1 MPGSFCSFGE
11 EKMEGQEQLMLV
23 MNNITKR
30 FPGIVANDH
39 VNFELRKG
47 EIHTLL
53 GENGAGKSTLMNVLD
68 GIYYPDEGEIR
79 IEGKRVDLRSPLDSM
94 NHGIGMIHQHFM
106 LVESLSVIENV
117 ILGLE
122 SQGFYIDKK
131 AVAGKIEAIATK
143 YGFRV
148 DPYARIWQLSVGEQ
162 QRVEIIKTLFKGA
175 RILILDE
182 PTAVLTPQES
192 EELFGILREMKSEG
206 KSIVF
211 ISHKLNEV
219 MSVSDRITVL
229 QKGRLVG
236 TVDTAAITE
245 RELAK
250 MMIGRDVL
258 FRLERK
264 EMEQGPEVLRVEGAQ
279 AFNDRGI
286 VALNKLDI
294 TVHSGE
300 IMGVA
305 GVAGNGQ
312 VELAECIT
320 GLRHLTGGH
329 VLVEGVDVTN
339 ASPCAIA
346 SAGVNYIPADRL
358 GVGLVPNLSTVEN
371 AMLRKYKQ
379 DPMCRRAFID
389 YGAACTYTDALIE
402 KFDIAVPL
410 RNAPVKVLS
419 GGNMQKLLLAREIE
433 ENPRLLIAEHPT
445 RGLDVGATEFV
456 RKTLL
461 EQRDHGV
468 AVLLISEDLDEILM
482 VADHVAVMYEGRIVG
497 IVDAHHVDIAQ
508 IGLMMAGAAG
518 ARA

>member
-1 MPGSFCSFGE
+1 ME
-11 EKMEGQEQLMLV
+11 EKMEGQEELMLV
-23 MNNITKR
+23 MSDITKR

-39 VNFELRKG
+39 VSFALRKG

-68 GIYYPDEGEIR
+68 GIYYPDEGEIV

-94 NHGIGMIHQHFM
+94 KHGIGMIHQHFM
-106 LVESLSVIENV
+106 LVDSLSVIENV

-131 AVAGKIEAIATK
+131 SVAGQIEAIAKK
-143 YGFRV
+143 YSFRV

-206 KSIVF
+206 KSIIF

-219 MSVSDRITVL
+219 MSVSDRVTVL
-229 QKGRLVG
+229 RKGRLVG
-236 TVDTAAITE
+236 TVDTASITE

-250 MMIGRDVL
+250 MMIGRDIL
-258 FRLERK
+258 FRLERR
-264 EMEQGPEVLRVEGAQ
+264 EIEQGREVLTVEDAR
-279 AFNDRGI
+279 AYNDRGI
-286 VALNKLDI
+286 MALNKLSI
-294 TVHSGE
+294 TVHGGE

-320 GLRHLTGGH
+320 GLRHVVSGH
-329 VLVEGVDVTN
+329 VMVEGVDVTN
-339 ASPCAIA
+339 ATPCTLT

-371 AMLRKYKQ
+371 AMLRKYRQ
-379 DPMCRRAFID
+379 EPMCRGTFID
-389 YGAACTYTDALIE
+389 YGAACTFADGLIE

-482 VADHVAVMYEGRIVG
+482 VADRVAVMYEGRIVG
-497 IVDAHHVDIAQ
+497 IVDAHHADIAQ
-508 IGLMMAGAAG
+508 IGLMMAGAVG

>member
-1 MPGSFCSFGE
+1 MD
-11 EKMEGQEQLMLV
+11 GQEELMLV
-23 MNNITKR
+23 MSNITKR

-39 VNFELRKG
+39 VDFALRKG

-68 GIYYPDEGEIR
+68 GIYYPDEGEIT

-94 NHGIGMIHQHFM
+94 KHGIGMIHQHFM
-106 LVESLSVIENV
+106 LVDSLSVIENV

-131 AVAGKIEAIATK
+131 SVAGRIDAIAAK
-143 YGFRV
+143 YSFRV
-148 DPYARIWQLSVGEQ
+148 DPYAKIWQLSVGEQ
-162 QRVEIIKTLFKGA
+162 QRVEIIKALFKGA

-206 KSIVF
+206 KSIIF

-229 QKGRLVG
+229 RKGRLVG
-236 TVDTAAITE
+236 TVDTASINE

-264 EMEQGPEVLRVEGAQ
+264 GIRQGREVLEVEDAQ
-279 AFNDRGI
+279 AYNDRGI
-286 VALNKLDI
+286 MALNRLSI

-320 GLRHLTGGH
+320 GLRHLVTDAS
-329 VLVEGVDVTN
+329 LSRTWIVTN
-339 ASPCAIA
+339 AAPCTLA

-358 GVGLVPNLSTVEN
+358 GVVSCPISRRFEN
-371 AMLRKYKQ
+371 AVLRKYKQ
-379 DPMCRRAFID
+379 EPMCRGAFIVL
-389 YGAACTYTDALIE
+389 GAACTYADGLIE

-461 EQRDHGV
+461 EQRDNGV
-468 AVLLISEDLDEILM
+468 AVLLVSEDLDEILM
-482 VADHVAVMYEGRIVG
+482 VADRVAVMYEGRIVG
-497 IVDAHHVDIAQ
+497 IVDAHDADIAQ
-508 IGLMMAGAAG
+508 IGLMMAGAIG

>member
-1 MPGSFCSFGE
+1 
-11 EKMEGQEQLMLV
+11 MLV

-68 GIYYPDEGEIR
+68 GIYYPDDGEIT

-94 NHGIGMIHQHFM
+94 KHGIGMIHQHFM

-117 ILGLE
+117 VLGLE

-131 AVAGKIEAIATK
+131 AVAGKIEAIARK

-148 DPYARIWQLSVGEQ
+148 DPYAKIWQLSVGEQ

-211 ISHKLNEV
+211 ISHKLGEV

-264 EMEQGPEVLRVEGAQ
+264 ETSEGPEVLKVEGAQ

-286 VALNKLDI
+286 VALNKLVI
-294 TVHSGE
+294 TVHGGE

-320 GLRHLTGGH
+320 GLRHLMGGH
-329 VLVEGVDVTN
+329 VLVEGVDMTN

-379 DPMCRRAFID
+379 DPMCRRTFID
-389 YGAACTYTDALIE
+389 YGAACTYADGLIE

-410 RNAPVKVLS
+410 KNAPVKVLS

-433 ENPRLLIAEHPT
+433 ENPKLLIAEHPT

-482 VADHVAVMYEGRIVG
+482 VADRVAVMYEGRIVG
-497 IVDAHHVDIAQ
+497 IVNAHHVDIAQ

>member
-1 MPGSFCSFGE
+1 
-11 EKMEGQEQLMLV
+11 MEGQEQLMLV
-23 MNNITKR
+23 MSNITKR

-68 GIYYPDEGEIR
+68 GIYYPDEGEIT
-79 IEGKRVDLRSPLDSM
+79 IEGKSVDLRSPLDSM
-94 NHGIGMIHQHFM
+94 KHGIGMIHQHFM
-106 LVESLSVIENV
+106 LVESLSVVENV
-117 ILGLE
+117 VLGLA
-122 SQGFYIDKK
+122 SQGFYINRK
-131 AVAGKIEAIATK
+131 AVAARIEAIAKK

-148 DPYARIWQLSVGEQ
+148 DPHAKIWQLSVGEQ
-162 QRVEIIKTLFKGA
+162 QRVEIIKALFKGA

-211 ISHKLNEV
+211 ISHKLGEV

-229 QKGRLVG
+229 RKGRLVG
-236 TVDTAAITE
+236 TVATAAINE
-245 RELAK
+245 RELAR

-264 EMEQGPEVLRVEGAQ
+264 ELGEGPEVLRVEGAQ
-279 AFNDRGI
+279 TYNDRGI
-286 VALNKLDI
+286 MALNKLAI

-329 VLVEGVDVTN
+329 VLIAGVDLTN
-339 ASPCAIA
+339 ATPCAIA

-371 AMLRKYKQ
+371 AVLRKYKQ
-379 DPMCRRAFID
+379 DAMCRRSFID
-389 YGAACTYTDALIE
+389 YGAACTYTDGLIE

-482 VADHVAVMYEGRIVG
+482 VADRVAVMYEGRIVG
-497 IVDAHHVDIAQ
+497 VVDAHHVDIAQ

>member
-1 MPGSFCSFGE
+1 
-11 EKMEGQEQLMLV
+11 MEGQEQLMLV
-23 MNNITKR
+23 MSNITKR

-68 GIYYPDEGEIR
+68 GIYYPDEGEIT
-79 IEGKRVDLRSPLDSM
+79 IEGKSVDLRSPLDSM
-94 NHGIGMIHQHFM
+94 KHGIGMIHQHFM
-106 LVESLSVIENV
+106 LVESLSVVENV
-117 ILGLE
+117 VLGLA
-122 SQGFYIDKK
+122 SQGFYINRK
-131 AVAGKIEAIATK
+131 AVAARIEAIAKK

-148 DPYARIWQLSVGEQ
+148 DPYAKIWQLSVGEQ
-162 QRVEIIKTLFKGA
+162 QRVEIIKALFKGA

-211 ISHKLNEV
+211 ISHKLGEV

-229 QKGRLVG
+229 RKGRLVG
-236 TVDTAAITE
+236 TVATAAINE
-245 RELAK
+245 RELAR

-264 EMEQGPEVLRVEGAQ
+264 ELGEGPEVLRVEGAQ
-279 AFNDRGI
+279 AYNDRGI
-286 VALNKLDI
+286 MALNRLAI

-329 VLVEGVDVTN
+329 VLIAGVDLTN
-339 ASPCAIA
+339 ATPCAIA

-371 AMLRKYKQ
+371 AVLRKYKQ
-379 DPMCRRAFID
+379 DAMCKRSFID
-389 YGAACTYTDALIE
+389 YGAACTYTDGLIE

-482 VADHVAVMYEGRIVG
+482 VADRVAVMYEGRIVG
-497 IVDAHHVDIAQ
+497 VVDAHHVDIAQ

>member
-1 MPGSFCSFGE
+1 MD
-11 EKMEGQEQLMLV
+11 GQEQLMLV
-23 MNNITKR
+23 MSSITKR

-39 VNFELRKG
+39 VDFRLRKG
-47 EIHTLL
+47 EIHALL

-68 GIYYPDEGEIR
+68 GIYYPDEGEIV
-79 IEGKRVDLRSPLDSM
+79 IEDKRVDLRSPLDSM
-94 NHGIGMIHQHFM
+94 KHGIGMIHQHFM
-106 LVESLSVIENV
+106 LVDSLSVIENV
-117 ILGLE
+117 ILGLDT
-122 SQGFYIDKK
+122 QGFYIDKK
-131 AVAGKIEAIATK
+131 SVANQIEAIAKK
-143 YGFRV
+143 YSFRV

-206 KSIVF
+206 KSIIF

-219 MSVSDRITVL
+219 MAVSDRVTVL
-229 QKGRLVG
+229 RKGRLIG
-236 TVDTAAITE
+236 TVDTASVTE

-258 FRLERK
+258 FRLERGDA
-264 EMEQGPEVLRVEGAQ
+264 EPDREVLRVEDAQ
-279 AFNDRGI
+279 AWNDRGI
-286 VALNKLDI
+286 MALNKLNVS
-294 TVHSGE
+294 VHGGE
-300 IMGVA
+300 IVGIA

-320 GLRHLTGGH
+320 GLRRVVSGH
-329 VLVEGVDVTN
+329 VTVEGIDVTN
-339 ASPCAIA
+339 ATPCMLA

-371 AMLRKYKQ
+371 AMLRKYRQ
-379 DPMCRRAFID
+379 EPMSKGAFID
-389 YGAACTYTDALIE
+389 YAAACTYADGLIE

-419 GGNMQKLLLAREIE
+419 GGNMQKLLLAREIGG
-433 ENPRLLIAEHPT
+433 NPKLLIAEHPT

-461 EQRDHGV
+461 EQRDNGV

-482 VADHVAVMYEGRIVG
+482 VADRVAVMYEGNIVG
-497 IVDAHHVDIAQ
+497 IVDVHDVDIAQ
-508 IGLMMAGAAG
+508 IGLMMAGATVAK
-518 ARA
+518 A

>member
-1 MPGSFCSFGE
+1 
-11 EKMEGQEQLMLV
+11 MEGQEQLMLV

-39 VNFELRKG
+39 VNFELRRG

-68 GIYYPDEGEIR
+68 GIYYPDEGEIT
-79 IEGKRVDLRSPLDSM
+79 IEGKRADLRSPLDAM
-94 NHGIGMIHQHFM
+94 KHGIGMIHQHFM
-106 LVESLSVIENV
+106 LVDSLSVIENV
-117 ILGLE
+117 VLGLE
-122 SQGFYIDKK
+122 SQGFYINKK
-131 AVAGKIEAIATK
+131 DIAGRIEAIARK

-148 DPYARIWQLSVGEQ
+148 DPYARVWQLSVGEQ
-162 QRVEIIKTLFKGA
+162 QRVEIIKALFRGA

-206 KSIVF
+206 KSIIF
-211 ISHKLNEV
+211 ISHKLGEV
-219 MSVSDRITVL
+219 MAVSDRITVL

-245 RELAK
+245 RELAR

-258 FRLERK
+258 FRLERT
-264 EMEQGPEVLRVEGAQ
+264 ERELGPEVLRVEEAR
-279 AFNDRGI
+279 AFNDRG
-286 VALNKLDI
+286 VMALNRLNI
-294 TVHSGE
+294 AVHGGE
-300 IMGVA
+300 IVGVA

-320 GLRHLTGGH
+320 GLRRLVGGRI
-329 VLVEGVDVTN
+329 LVEGADMTN
-339 ASPCAIA
+339 ADPCLLT

-358 GVGLVPNLSTVEN
+358 GVGLVPNLSTIEN

-379 DPMCRRAFID
+379 DSMSRRSFID
-389 YGAACTYTDALIE
+389 YGAACAYTDSLIT
-402 KFDIAVPL
+402 KFDIAVPV

-433 ENPRLLIAEHPT
+433 EKPKLLIAEHPT

-456 RKTLL
+456 RRTLL
-461 EQRDHGV
+461 EERDRGT

-482 VADHVAVMYEGRIVG
+482 VADRVAVMYEGRIAG
-497 IVDAHHVDIAQ
+497 MVDAHHVDIAQ
-508 IGLMMAGAAG
+508 IGLMMAGAGPGREEAHDD
-518 ARA
+518 AI

>member
-1 MPGSFCSFGE
+1 
-11 EKMEGQEQLMLV
+11 MEGQEQLMLV
-23 MNNITKR
+23 MSNITKR

-68 GIYYPDEGEIR
+68 GIYYPDEGEIT
-79 IEGKRVDLRSPLDSM
+79 IEGKSVDLRSPLDSM
-94 NHGIGMIHQHFM
+94 KHGIGMIHQHFM
-106 LVESLSVIENV
+106 LVESLSVVENV
-117 ILGLE
+117 VLGLA
-122 SQGFYIDKK
+122 SQGFYINRK
-131 AVAGKIEAIATK
+131 AVAARIEAIAKK

-148 DPYARIWQLSVGEQ
+148 DPYAKIWQLSVGEQ
-162 QRVEIIKTLFKGA
+162 QRVEIIKALFKGA

-211 ISHKLNEV
+211 ISHKLGEV

-229 QKGRLVG
+229 RKGRLVG
-236 TVDTAAITE
+236 TVATAAINE
-245 RELAK
+245 RELAR

-264 EMEQGPEVLRVEGAQ
+264 ELGEGPEVLRVEGAQ
-279 AFNDRGI
+279 AYNDRGI
-286 VALNKLDI
+286 MALNRLAI

-329 VLVEGVDVTN
+329 VLIAGVDLTN
-339 ASPCAIA
+339 ATPCAIA

-371 AMLRKYKQ
+371 AVLRKYKQ
-379 DPMCRRAFID
+379 DAMCRRSFID
-389 YGAACTYTDALIE
+389 YGAACTYTDGLIE

-482 VADHVAVMYEGRIVG
+482 VADRVAVMYEGRIVG
-497 IVDAHHVDIAQ
+497 VVDAHHVDIAQ

>member
-1 MPGSFCSFGE
+1 MD
-11 EKMEGQEQLMLV
+11 GQEQLMLV
-23 MNNITKR
+23 MNDITKR

-39 VNFELRKG
+39 VNFSLRKG

-68 GIYYPDEGEIR
+68 GIYYPDEGEIF

-94 NHGIGMIHQHFM
+94 KHGIGMIHQHFM
-106 LVESLSVIENV
+106 LVDSLSVIENV
-117 ILGLE
+117 VLGLE
-122 SQGFYIDKK
+122 SQGFFLDRK
-131 AVAGKIEAIATK
+131 AVAHQIEAIATK
-143 YGFRV
+143 YNFRV
-148 DPYARIWQLSVGEQ
+148 DPYAKIWQLSVGEQ
-162 QRVEIIKTLFKGA
+162 QRVEIIKTLIKGA

-192 EELFGILREMKSEG
+192 DELFGILREMKAEG

-219 MSVSDRITVL
+219 MAVSDRITVL
-229 QKGRLVG
+229 RKGRLVG

-250 MMIGRDVL
+250 MMVGRDVL

-264 EMEQGPEVLRVEGAQ
+264 EAEPGREILNVTDAQ
-279 AFNDRGI
+279 AYSDRGL
-286 VALNKLDI
+286 VALNKLSI
-294 TVHSGE
+294 TVHAGE

-320 GLRHLTGGH
+320 GLRHLAGGH
-329 VLVEGVDVTN
+329 ISVDGVDVTN
-339 ASPCAIA
+339 ASPCTLAA
-346 SAGVNYIPADRL
+346 AGVNYIPADRL

-371 AMLRKYKQ
+371 AMLRKYRQ
-379 DPMCRRAFID
+379 SPVSNGTFIN
-389 YGAACTYTDALIE
+389 YGAACTYADGLIE
-402 KFDIAVPL
+402 KYDIAVPL
-410 RNAPVKVLS
+410 PNAPVKVLS
-419 GGNMQKLLLAREIE
+419 GGNMQKLLLAREIG

-456 RKTLL
+456 RKALL
-461 EQRDHGV
+461 EQRDSGV
-468 AVLLISEDLDEILM
+468 GVLLISEDLDEILM
-482 VADHVAVMYEGRIVG
+482 VADQVAVMYEGRIMGV
-497 IVDAHHVDIAQ
+497 VDVHDVDVAQ
-508 IGLMMAGAAG
+508 IGLMMAGATTAVKS
-518 ARA
+518 

>member
-1 MPGSFCSFGE
+1 MD
-11 EKMEGQEQLMLV
+11 GQEQLMLV

-39 VNFELRKG
+39 VSFALRRG

-68 GIYYPDEGEIR
+68 GIYYPDEGEIF
-79 IEGKRVDLRSPLDSM
+79 IEGNRVDLRSPLDSM
-94 NHGIGMIHQHFM
+94 KHGIGMIHQHFM
-106 LVESLSVIENV
+106 LVDSLSVIENV

-122 SQGFYIDKK
+122 SQGFFVNKK
-131 AVAGKIEAIATK
+131 AIARQIEAMATR
-143 YGFRV
+143 YNFRV
-148 DPYARIWQLSVGEQ
+148 DPYAKIWQLSVGEQ
-162 QRVEIIKTLFKGA
+162 QRVEIIKTLIKGA

-192 EELFGILREMKSEG
+192 EELFGILREMKGEG
-206 KSIVF
+206 KSIIF

-219 MSVSDRITVL
+219 MAVSDRITVL
-229 QKGRLVG
+229 RKGKLVG
-236 TVDTAAITE
+236 TVDTDSITE

-250 MMIGRDVL
+250 MMVGRDVL
-258 FRLERK
+258 FRLERGDG
-264 EMEQGPEVLRVEGAQ
+264 EPGPEVLTVEDAQ
-279 AFNDRGI
+279 ARNDRGL
-286 VALNKLDI
+286 VALDKLSLA
-294 TVHSGE
+294 VHGGE

-329 VLVEGVDVTN
+329 VKINGVDVTN
-339 ASPCAIA
+339 ASPCTLAA
-346 SAGVNYIPADRL
+346 AGVNYIPSDRL
-358 GVGLVPNLSTVEN
+358 GVGLVPNLSMVEN
-371 AMLRKYKQ
+371 AVLRKYRQ
-379 DPMCRRAFID
+379 QPVSTGAFIN
-389 YGAACTYTDALIE
+389 YGAACTYADGLIE
-402 KFDIAVPL
+402 KYDIAVPL
-410 RNAPVKVLS
+410 PNAPVKVLS
-419 GGNMQKLLLAREIE
+419 GGNMQKLLLAREIG

-461 EQRDHGV
+461 EQRDNGV

-482 VADHVAVMYEGRIVG
+482 VADRVAVMYEGRIVG
-497 IVDAHHVDIAQ
+497 IVDVHDVDIEQ
-508 IGLMMAGAAG
+508 IGLMMAGGTAAVQS
-518 ARA
+518 

>member
-1 MPGSFCSFGE
+1 
-11 EKMEGQEQLMLV
+11 
-23 MNNITKR
+23 
-30 FPGIVANDH
+30 
-39 VNFELRKG
+39 
-47 EIHTLL
+47 
-53 GENGAGKSTLMNVLD
+53 
-68 GIYYPDEGEIR
+68 
-79 IEGKRVDLRSPLDSM
+79 
-94 NHGIGMIHQHFM
+94 
-106 LVESLSVIENV
+106 
-117 ILGLE
+117 
-122 SQGFYIDKK
+122 
-131 AVAGKIEAIATK
+131 
-143 YGFRV
+143 
-148 DPYARIWQLSVGEQ
+148 
-162 QRVEIIKTLFKGA
+162 
-175 RILILDE
+175 
-182 PTAVLTPQES
+182 
-192 EELFGILREMKSEG
+192 LFGILREMRSEG
-206 KSIVF
+206 KSIIF

-229 QKGRLVG
+229 RKGRLVG
-236 TVDTAAITE
+236 TVDTASITE

-264 EMEQGPEVLRVEGAQ
+264 EIELGREILKVEDAQ
-279 AFNDRGI
+279 AYNDRGI
-286 VALNKLDI
+286 MALNKLSI
-294 TVHSGE
+294 TVHGGE

-320 GLRHLTGGH
+320 GLRHLVGGH
-329 VLVEGVDVTN
+329 VAVEGIDVTN
-339 ASPCAIA
+339 ATPCTLA

-358 GVGLVPNLSTVEN
+358 GVGLIPNLSTVEN

-379 DPMCRRAFID
+379 QPMCKGAFID
-389 YGAACTYTDALIE
+389 YGAACTYADGLIE

-419 GGNMQKLLLAREIE
+419 GGNMQKLLLAREIG

-461 EQRDHGV
+461 EQRDNGV

-482 VADHVAVMYEGRIVG
+482 VADRVAVMYEGRIVG

-508 IGLMMAGAAG
+508 IGLMMAGAVG
-518 ARA
+518 AEA

>member
-1 MPGSFCSFGE
+1 
-11 EKMEGQEQLMLV
+11 MEGQEQLMLV
-23 MNNITKR
+23 MSNITKR

-68 GIYYPDEGEIR
+68 GIYYPDEGEIT
-79 IEGKRVDLRSPLDSM
+79 IEGKKVDLRSPLDSM
-94 NHGIGMIHQHFM
+94 KHGIGMIHQHFM
-106 LVESLSVIENV
+106 LVESLSVVENV
-117 ILGLE
+117 VLGLA
-122 SQGFYIDKK
+122 SQGFYIDRR
-131 AVAGKIEAIATK
+131 AVAARIEAIARK

-148 DPYARIWQLSVGEQ
+148 DPYAKIWQLSVGEQ
-162 QRVEIIKTLFKGA
+162 QRVEIIKALFKGA

-211 ISHKLNEV
+211 ISHKLGEV

-229 QKGRLVG
+229 RKGRLVG
-236 TVDTAAITE
+236 TVVTASINE
-245 RELAK
+245 RELAR

-264 EMEQGPEVLRVEGAQ
+264 ELGEGPEILRVEGAQ
-279 AFNDRGI
+279 AYNDRGI
-286 VALNKLDI
+286 MALNRLAI

-320 GLRHLTGGH
+320 GLRHLTGGR
-329 VLVEGVDVTN
+329 VLIAGVDLTN
-339 ASPCAIA
+339 ATPCAIA

-371 AMLRKYKQ
+371 AVLRKYKQ
-379 DPMCRRAFID
+379 DAMCKRSFID
-389 YGAACTYTDALIE
+389 YGAACTYTDGLIE

-410 RNAPVKVLS
+410 RNTPVKVLS

-482 VADHVAVMYEGRIVG
+482 VADRVAVMYEGRIVG

>member
-1 MPGSFCSFGE
+1 MDA
-11 EKMEGQEQLMLV
+11 QDQLMLL
-23 MNNITKR
+23 MSNITKR
-30 FPGIVANDH
+30 FPGIVANDR
-39 VNFELRKG
+39 VNFALRKG
-47 EIHTLL
+47 EIHALL

-68 GIYYPDEGEIR
+68 GIYHPDDGEIT
-79 IEGKRVDLRSPLDSM
+79 IEGTRVELRSPLDSM
-94 NHGIGMIHQHFM
+94 KHGIGMIHQHFM
-106 LVESLSVIENV
+106 LVDSLSVIENV

-122 SQGFYIDKK
+122 SQGFYLDRKS
-131 AVAGKIEAIATK
+131 VADRIETIAAK
-143 YGFRV
+143 YNFRV

-162 QRVEIIKTLFKGA
+162 QRVEIIKTLFRGA

-192 EELFGILREMKSEG
+192 DELFGILREMKSEG
-206 KSIVF
+206 KSIIF
-211 ISHKLNEV
+211 ISHKLGEV

-229 QKGRLVG
+229 RKGRLVG
-236 TVDTAAITE
+236 TVDTAAVNE

-264 EMEQGPEVLRVEGAQ
+264 SIESGREVLKVEDAQ
-279 AFNDRGI
+279 AYNDRGMM
-286 VALNKLDI
+286 ALDKLSI
-294 TVHSGE
+294 TVHGGE
-300 IMGVA
+300 ILGVA

-320 GLRHLTGGH
+320 GLRHLVGGH
-329 VLVEGVDVTN
+329 VVVEGVDVTN
-339 ASPCAIA
+339 VTPCILN
-346 SAGVNYIPADRL
+346 SVGVNYIPADRL
-358 GVGLVPNLSTVEN
+358 GVGLVPNLSTIEN
-371 AMLRKYKQ
+371 AVLRKYRQ
-379 DPMCRRAFID
+379 APMCRGTFID
-389 YGAACTYTDALIE
+389 YGAACTYAGRLIE

-461 EQRDHGV
+461 EQRDNGV

-482 VADHVAVMYEGRIVG
+482 VADRVAVMYEGRIVG
-497 IVDAHHVDIAQ
+497 VMDAHHVDIAQ

-518 ARA
+518 VEA

>member
-1 MPGSFCSFGE
+1 
-11 EKMEGQEQLMLV
+11 MEGQEQLMLV

-68 GIYYPDEGEIR
+68 GIYYPDEGEIT
-79 IEGKRVDLRSPLDSM
+79 IEGKRADLRSPLDSM
-94 NHGIGMIHQHFM
+94 EHGIGMIHQHFM

-117 ILGLE
+117 VLGLE

-131 AVAGKIEAIATK
+131 AVAARIETIAKK

-148 DPYARIWQLSVGEQ
+148 DPYAKIWQLSVGEQ
-162 QRVEIIKTLFKGA
+162 QRVEIIKALFKGA

-192 EELFGILREMKSEG
+192 EELFGILREMKAEG

-229 QKGRLVG
+229 QKGRLIG
-236 TVDTAAITE
+236 TVDTAAINE
-245 RELAK
+245 RELAR

-264 EMEQGPEVLRVEGAQ
+264 EAGEGPEVLKVEGIQ
-279 AFNDRGI
+279 AYNDRGI
-286 VALNKLDI
+286 MSLNKLTI

-320 GLRHLTGGH
+320 GLRHVTGGH
-329 VLVEGVDVTN
+329 VLVEGVDLTN
-339 ASPCAIA
+339 ASPCTIA
-346 SAGVNYIPADRL
+346 AAHVNYIPADRL

-371 AMLRKYKQ
+371 AVLRKYKQ
-379 DPMCRRAFID
+379 ALMCKRTFID
-389 YGAACTYTDALIE
+389 YGAACTYTDGLIE

-482 VADHVAVMYEGRIVG
+482 VADRVAVMYEGRIVG

>member
-1 MPGSFCSFGE
+1 
-11 EKMEGQEQLMLV
+11 MEGQEQLMLV
-23 MNNITKR
+23 MNTKR

-68 GIYYPDEGEIR
+68 GIYYPDDGEIT

-94 NHGIGMIHQHFM
+94 KHGIGMIHQHFM

-117 ILGLE
+117 VLGLE

-131 AVAGKIEAIATK
+131 AVAGKIEAIARK

-148 DPYARIWQLSVGEQ
+148 DPYAKIWQLSVGEQ

-211 ISHKLNEV
+211 ISHKLGEV

-264 EMEQGPEVLRVEGAQ
+264 ETSEGPEVLKVEGAQ

-286 VALNKLDI
+286 VALNKLVI
-294 TVHSGE
+294 TVHGGE

-320 GLRHLTGGH
+320 GLRHLMGGH
-329 VLVEGVDVTN
+329 VLVEGVDMTN

-379 DPMCRRAFID
+379 DPMCRRTFID
-389 YGAACTYTDALIE
+389 YGAACTYADGLIE

-410 RNAPVKVLS
+410 KNAPVKVLS

-433 ENPRLLIAEHPT
+433 ENPKLLIAEHPT

-482 VADHVAVMYEGRIVG
+482 VADRVAVMYEGRIVG
-497 IVDAHHVDIAQ
+497 IVNAHHVDIAQ

>member
-1 MPGSFCSFGE
+1 MD
-11 EKMEGQEQLMLV
+11 GQEELMLV
-23 MNNITKR
+23 MSNITKR
-30 FPGIVANDH
+30 FPGVVANDH
-39 VNFELRKG
+39 VNFALRKG

-53 GENGAGKSTLMNVLD
+53 GENGAGKSTLMNILD
-68 GIYYPDEGEIR
+68 GIYYPDEGEIV

-94 NHGIGMIHQHFM
+94 KHGIGMIHQHFM
-106 LVESLSVIENV
+106 LVDSLSVIENV

-131 AVAGKIEAIATK
+131 SVAHQIETIAKK
-143 YGFRV
+143 YSFHV
-148 DPYARIWQLSVGEQ
+148 NPYAKIWQLSVGEQ
-162 QRVEIIKTLFKGA
+162 QRVEIIKTLLRDA

-192 EELFGILREMKSEG
+192 QELFGILREMKSEG
-206 KSIVF
+206 KSIIF

-229 QKGRLVG
+229 RKGRLVD
-236 TVDTAAITE
+236 TVDTASITE

-250 MMIGRDVL
+250 MMIGRNVL
-258 FRLERK
+258 FRLERQDI
-264 EMEQGPEVLRVEGAQ
+264 EQGREVLKVEDAQ
-279 AFNDRGI
+279 AYNDRGI
-286 VALNKLDI
+286 MALNKLNI
-294 TVHSGE
+294 TVHGGE

-320 GLRHLTGGH
+320 GLRHLVSGH
-329 VLVEGVDVTN
+329 VTVEGIDVTN
-339 ASPCAIA
+339 ATPSKVA

-358 GVGLVPNLSTVEN
+358 KVGLVPNLSTLEN
-371 AMLRKYKQ
+371 AILRKYKR
-379 DPMCRRAFID
+379 PPIRRGAFID
-389 YGAACTYTDALIE
+389 YGAARAFADGLIE
-402 KFDIAVPL
+402 KFDIAVPA
-410 RNAPVKVLS
+410 RDAPVKVLS

-461 EQRDHGV
+461 EQRNNGV
-468 AVLLISEDLDEILM
+468 AILLISEDLDEILM
-482 VADHVAVMYEGRIVG
+482 IADRVAVMYEGRIVG
-497 IVDAHHVDIAQ
+497 IVDAHHVEIAQ
-508 IGLMMAGAAG
+508 IGLMMAGALG
-518 ARA
+518 VKV

>member
-1 MPGSFCSFGE
+1 
-11 EKMEGQEQLMLV
+11 MEGQEQLMLV
-23 MNNITKR
+23 MSNITKR

-68 GIYYPDEGEIR
+68 GIYYPDEGEITV
-79 IEGKRVDLRSPLDSM
+79 EGKKVDLRSPLDSM
-94 NHGIGMIHQHFM
+94 KHGIGMIHQHFM

-122 SQGFYIDKK
+122 SQGFYIDEK
-131 AVAGKIEAIATK
+131 AVAARIEAIAKK

-162 QRVEIIKTLFKGA
+162 QRVEIIKALFKGA

-206 KSIVF
+206 KSIIF
-211 ISHKLNEV
+211 ISHKLGEV

-236 TVDTAAITE
+236 TVDTAAIDE
-245 RELAK
+245 RELAR

-264 EMEQGPEVLRVEGAQ
+264 ETGEGPEVLKVEGAQ
-279 AFNDRGI
+279 AYNDRGI
-286 VALNKLDI
+286 LALNKLAV

-320 GLRHLTGGH
+320 GLRRLTGGR
-329 VLVEGVDVTN
+329 VLVEGVDLTN

-346 SAGVNYIPADRL
+346 AAGVNYIPADRL

-371 AMLRKYKQ
+371 AVLRKYKQ
-379 DPMCRRAFID
+379 NSMCKRTFID
-389 YGAACTYTDALIE
+389 YGAACTYTDSLIE

-456 RKTLL
+456 RRTLL

-482 VADHVAVMYEGRIVG
+482 VADRVAVMYEGQIVG

-518 ARA
+518 TRV